1 VEQGTAYRRVDRITY
16 QEACAMHTVFRL
28 VASAALFGA
37 LAVGAASAAS
47 TTPTV
52 TPTFTLSVT
61 VPSTIARGEL
71 TTATA
76 AITNLTQVDAT
87 AHVQWQLVAPKVT
100 TMFGILRGQFSTP
113 VAAGATV
120 SKDVSFKVP
129 LKWPV
134 GAYKLTVS
142 VAGAAAP
149 AVATIAVT

>member
-1 VEQGTAYRRVDRITY
+1 MRTL
-16 QEACAMHTVFRL
+16 FRL

-47 TTPTV
+47 TTPTIV
-52 TPTFTLSVT
+52 PTFTVSVT
-61 VPSTIARGEL
+61 VPTTIARGQL

-76 AITNLTQVDAT
+76 SITNLTQADAV
-87 AHVQWQLVAPKVT
+87 AHVSWRLVAPKVT

-129 LKWPV
+129 IKWPA
-134 GAYKLTVS
+134 GNYTLTVS

-149 AVATIAVT
+149 AIATIAVT